1 MRALKY
7 WILPIGCYLN
17 NKNIPI
23 ILFCELHPI
32 C

>member
-23 ILFCELHPI
+23 ILFELHPI